1 MNERHFDWLVT
12 LTIAELFELLSWI
25 PHILRAKLHG
35 NEINYC
41 DLNLCLGPLA
51 RQPVRR
57 RAGADRRRQ
66 RPASTSDL
74 DTEEEL

>member
-1 MNERHFDWLVT
+1 MNERTFDWLVT
-12 LTIAELFELLSWI
+12 LQISELFELLYWI

-35 NEINYC
+35 NEIAYC

-66 RPASTSDL
+66 RAESSDL
-74 DTEEEL
+74 DTDEDEL